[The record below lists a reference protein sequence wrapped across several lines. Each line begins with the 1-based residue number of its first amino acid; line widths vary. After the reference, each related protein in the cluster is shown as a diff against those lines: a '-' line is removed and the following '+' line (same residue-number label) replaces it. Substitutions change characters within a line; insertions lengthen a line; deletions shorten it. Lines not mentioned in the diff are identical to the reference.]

1 MSQKKKKDHYRTKA
15 ILSSCS
21 HTAPEPYLLAVIT
34 SFLVSFRGRVFP
46 FGLQEKGCSGWK
58 GKGEISYENTQTHT
72 LLVIPAQSRL
82 EQEDLKF
89 ETNLDYIIKPC
100 LKTKFNKVTKTKHHE
115 STSPQRHEKPSCFY
129 ESCPFVSK
137 LLSHLDHSGLT
148 VCGALHMHQK
158 SSSCSIKRAG
168 HGLMNSSH

>member
-1 MSQKKKKDHYRTKA
+1 MSQKKKDQNRTKA

-21 HTAPEPYLLAVIT
+21 HTAPELYLLAVLT

-72 LLVIPAQSRL
+72 LLVIPAQNRL

-89 ETNLDYIIKPC
+89 ETNLGYTIRPC
-100 LKTKFNKVTKTKHHE
+100 LKTEFNKQSQKQNTTKVQVLKDMRNRVVLMGHVHLYQ
-115 STSPQRHEKPSCFY
+115 SPFHTWITR
-129 ESCPFVSK
+129 
-137 LLSHLDHSGLT
+137 D
-148 VCGALHMHQK
+148 
-158 SSSCSIKRAG
+158 
-168 HGLMNSSH
+168 